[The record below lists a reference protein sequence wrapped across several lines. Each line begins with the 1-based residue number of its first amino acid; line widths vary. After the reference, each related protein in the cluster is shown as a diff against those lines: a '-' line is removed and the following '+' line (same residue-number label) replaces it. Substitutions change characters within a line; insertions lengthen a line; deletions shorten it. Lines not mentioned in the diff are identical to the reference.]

1 MQQVII
7 SLKPLFSKLVL
18 SGSKT
23 VELRNR
29 IVRIEP
35 PTTVWIYVKCPVGK
49 IVALADVERVVHG
62 SPGTIWKRYRKEMCI
77 GAAEFWEYVGNRDFV
92 SAIVLRKLMILNDP
106 MSIVNIRRVD
116 TGFQP
121 PQFYSYVSPDSA
133 LFTILE
139 GLRSR
144 RGLRVTARGSRG

>member
-35 PTTVWIYVKCPVGK
+35 PTTVWIYVKYPIGK
-49 IVALADVERVVHG
+49 IVALADVEQVVHD
-62 SPGTIWKRYRKEMCI
+62 SPGAIWKRYRKEMCI
-77 GAAEFWEYVGNRDFV
+77 GAAEFKEYVGNRDLV

-116 TGFQP
+116 NGFQP

-133 LFTILE
+133 LFAILE
-139 GLRSR
+139 RLRSR
-144 RGLRVTARGSRG
+144 RGLRVPATG